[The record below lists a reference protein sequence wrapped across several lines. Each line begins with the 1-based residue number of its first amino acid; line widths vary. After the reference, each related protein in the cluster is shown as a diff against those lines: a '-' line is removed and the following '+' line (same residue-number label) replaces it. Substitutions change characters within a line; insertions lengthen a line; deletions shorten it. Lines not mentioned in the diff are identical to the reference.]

1 MVTERL
7 LITNEV
13 GLHMRPAAIF
23 ANEMQ
28 KFNCEITIVFND
40 SRVNAKSILN
50 IMTAGIQCGDEFVL
64 ECIGPDEQAAAN
76 KARLLIETNFAEE
89 ESE

>member
-64 ECIGPDEQAAAN
+64 NVSVLTSRPPQT
-76 KARLLIETNFAEE
+76 KRVY
-89 ESE
+89 S